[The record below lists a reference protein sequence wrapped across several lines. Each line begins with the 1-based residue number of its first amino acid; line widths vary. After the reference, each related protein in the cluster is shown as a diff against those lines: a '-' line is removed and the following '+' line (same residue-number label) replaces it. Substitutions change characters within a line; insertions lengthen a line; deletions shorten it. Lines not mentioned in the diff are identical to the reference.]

1 MLVVVGLNVSM
12 ELCLVLTVLDLV
24 GFLFYCHRAGNYL
37 SRLVAELI
45 VSLLLQS

>member
-24 GFLFYCHRAGNYL
+24 GFLFYCHRVVTICPG
-37 SRLVAELI
+37 
-45 VSLLLQS
+45 LLQS